1 MKPISDQDHSE
12 VLEISHDASAEEIE
26 RAYRLARATY
36 ADESLAGYSVFG
48 EGEAAAV
55 RQRIETAYR
64 VLSNDESRQVF
75 AASSSAAPVPA
86 ATPPVLPAARGLD
99 ELEASDEETSDFDG
113 PKLRWSRMR
122 RGIEIEE
129 IAGVTKINP
138 TYLRLLEEEE
148 FRDLPAPVYV
158 RGFVTAFARCVGLD
172 PARFVPAYMQRL
184 DAVQVSSSQGWRGR
198 N

>member
-1 MKPISDQDHSE
+1 MKPISDQDHYE
-12 VLEISHDASAEEIE
+12 VLEISHEASAEEIE

-48 EGEAAAV
+48 EGEAEAV

-64 VLSNDESRQVF
+64 VLSNDESRRAY
-75 AASSSAAPVPA
+75 AASSSAVRDADDA
-86 ATPPVLPAARGLD
+86 ALPAPPAGVGEPD
-99 ELEASDEETSDFDG
+99 ALETTDEETGDFDG

-138 TYLRLLEEEE
+138 TYLRFIEEER
-148 FRDLPAPVYV
+148 FSDLPAPVYV
-158 RGFVTAFARCVGLD
+158 RGFVNAYAKAVGLD
-172 PARFVPAYMQRL
+172 PQHVVTSFMKRL
-184 DAVQVSSSQGWRGR
+184 AASPGGSSRR
-198 N
+198 

>member
-1 MKPISDQDHSE
+1 MKPISDQDHYE
-12 VLEISHDASAEEIE
+12 VLEISHEASAEEIE

-64 VLSNDESRQVF
+64 VLSNDASRQDY
-75 AASSSAAPVPA
+75 AASSSPAPAPDAAA
-86 ATPPVLPAARGLD
+86 LPAARGLD
-99 ELEASDEETSDFDG
+99 ELEASDEETGDFDG

-138 TYLRLLEEEE
+138 TYLRFIEEER
-148 FRDLPAPVYV
+148 FSDLPAPVYV
-158 RGFVTAFARCVGLD
+158 RGFVNAYAKAVGLD
-172 PARFVPAYMQRL
+172 PQHVVTSFMKRL
-184 DAVQVSSSQGWRGR
+184 AASPGGSSRR
-198 N
+198 

>member
-1 MKPISDQDHSE
+1 MKPISDQDHYE
-12 VLEISHDASAEEIE
+12 VLEISHEASAEEIE

-48 EGEAAAV
+48 EGEAEAV

-64 VLSNDESRQVF
+64 VLSNDESRQDY
-75 AASSSAAPVPA
+75 AASSSAAPAPA
-86 ATPPVLPAARGLD
+86 PDVAALPAARGLD
-99 ELEASDEETSDFDG
+99 ELEASDEETGDFDG

-138 TYLRLLEEEE
+138 TYLRFIEEER
-148 FRDLPAPVYV
+148 FSDLPAPVYV
-158 RGFVTAFARCVGLD
+158 RGFVNAYAKAVGLD
-172 PARFVPAYMQRL
+172 PQHVVTSFMKRL
-184 DAVQVSSSQGWRGR
+184 AASPGGSSRR
-198 N
+198 

>member
-1 MKPISDQDHSE
+1 MKPISDQDHYE
-12 VLEISHDASAEEIE
+12 VLEISHEASAEEIE

-48 EGEAAAV
+48 EGEAEAV

-64 VLSNDESRQVF
+64 VLSNDESRQVY
-75 AASSSAAPVPA
+75 AASSSAAPAPA
-86 ATPPVLPAARGLD
+86 PDVAALPAARGLD
-99 ELEASDEETSDFDG
+99 ELEASDEETGDFDG

-138 TYLRLLEEEE
+138 TYLRFIEEER
-148 FRDLPAPVYV
+148 FSDLPAPVYV
-158 RGFVTAFARCVGLD
+158 RGFVNAYAKAVGLD
-172 PARFVPAYMQRL
+172 PQHVVTSFMKRL
-184 DAVQVSSSQGWRGR
+184 AASPGGSSRR
-198 N
+198 

>member
-1 MKPISDQDHSE
+1 MKPISDQDHYE
-12 VLEISHDASAEEIE
+12 VLEISHEASAEEIE
-26 RAYRLARATY
+26 RAYRLACATY

-64 VLSNDESRQVF
+64 VLSNDESRQSY
-75 AASSSAAPVPA
+75 AASSSAAPAPA
-86 ATPPVLPAARGLD
+86 PDAAALPAARGLD
-99 ELEASDEETSDFDG
+99 ELEASDEETGDFDG

-138 TYLRLLEEEE
+138 TYLRFIEEER
-148 FRDLPAPVYV
+148 FSDLPAPVYV
-158 RGFVTAFARCVGLD
+158 RGFVNAYAKAVGLD
-172 PARFVPAYMQRL
+172 PQHVVTSFMKRL
-184 DAVQVSSSQGWRGR
+184 AASPGGSSRR
-198 N
+198 

>member
-1 MKPISDQDHSE
+1 MKPISDQDHYE
-12 VLEISHDASAEEIE
+12 VLEISHEASAEEIE

-64 VLSNDESRQVF
+64 VLSNDESRQDY
-75 AASSSAAPVPA
+75 AASSGAAPAPA
-86 ATPPVLPAARGLD
+86 PGAAALPAARGLD
-99 ELEASDEETSDFDG
+99 ELEASDEETGDFDG

-138 TYLRLLEEEE
+138 TYLRFIEEER
-148 FRDLPAPVYV
+148 FSDLPAPVYV
-158 RGFVTAFARCVGLD
+158 RGFVNAYAKAVGLD
-172 PARFVPAYMQRL
+172 PQHVVTSFMKRL
-184 DAVQVSSSQGWRGR
+184 AASPGGSSRR
-198 N
+198 

>member
-1 MKPISDQDHSE
+1 MKPISDQDHYE
-12 VLEISHDASAEEIE
+12 VLEISHEASAEEIE

-64 VLSNDESRQVF
+64 VLSNDASRQDY
-75 AASSSAAPVPA
+75 AASSSPAPGPAPDAAA
-86 ATPPVLPAARGLD
+86 LPAARGLD
-99 ELEASDEETSDFDG
+99 ELEASDEETGDFDG

-138 TYLRLLEEEE
+138 TYLRFIEEER
-148 FRDLPAPVYV
+148 FSDLPAPVYV
-158 RGFVTAFARCVGLD
+158 RGFVNAYAKAVGLD
-172 PARFVPAYMQRL
+172 PQHVVTSFMKRL
-184 DAVQVSSSQGWRGR
+184 AASPGGSSRR
-198 N
+198 